1 MCIRD
6 SYGTVTAGFTIP
18 ANTTV
23 YYTTDGSTPTQDKG
37 YLYTGQDITF
47 THTTTLR
54 ARAFPANPLYKAST
68 VTTGTYLM
76 ETYYTTP
83 IVCITVDPDELWN
96 EENGMLAAGP
106 NIDKSGGIPFK
117 NTIYRKY
124 GKTPREG
131 YMEYYDVDGTQL
143 ISQGVAIG
151 LIGNYSLAVSYTH
164 LTLPTILL
172 V

>member
-1 MCIRD
+1 
-6 SYGTVTAGFTIP
+6 
-18 ANTTV
+18 
-23 YYTTDGSTPTQDKG
+23 
-37 YLYTGQDITF
+37 
-47 THTTTLR
+47 
-54 ARAFPANPLYKAST
+54 
-68 VTTGTYLM
+68 M

-131 YMEYYDVDGTQL
+131 YMEYLSL
-143 ISQGVAIG
+143 IHI
-151 LIGNYSLAVSYTH
+151 
-164 LTLPTILL
+164 
-172 V
+172 